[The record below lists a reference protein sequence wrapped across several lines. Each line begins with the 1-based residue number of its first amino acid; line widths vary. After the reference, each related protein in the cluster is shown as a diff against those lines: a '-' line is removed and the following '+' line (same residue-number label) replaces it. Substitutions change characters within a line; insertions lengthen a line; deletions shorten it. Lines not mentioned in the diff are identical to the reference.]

1 MLLKFLTF
9 GEDQETNYSSIISQ
23 QTDLHLHLLLLQL
36 PSSAS
41 VLWLSYVGS
50 VWFLYQM
57 LFEATVSKQ
66 VEPSMSGI
74 QVLFQLSSKLD
85 EPKPVTLHKTKF
97 RNTGLAK
104 ILVQLFGTSAG
115 RFSVQQVTYIL
126 TNPMGKGH
134 SNSSC
139 I

>member
-1 MLLKFLTF
+1 
-9 GEDQETNYSSIISQ
+9 
-23 QTDLHLHLLLLQL
+23 
-36 PSSAS
+36 
-41 VLWLSYVGS
+41 
-50 VWFLYQM
+50 M
-57 LFEATVSKQ
+57 LFEATVSKL

-85 EPKPVTLHKTKF
+85 EPETGTSHKTKF

-104 ILVQLFGTSAG
+104 ILVQLSGTSAG

-126 TNPMGKGH
+126 TNPMGKGR
-134 SNSSC
+134 SKSSC